1 MLYISFY
8 FLIFISSLYNIITR
22 KTNGFFCYLIAILLT
37 LLAGLRSSD
46 VGFDYQQYI
55 SIIKHISL
63 SPSILDS
70 IIVNIRYEPLFV
82 LISYFFSLLSS
93 QNFIFIFIIFSFLGV
108 FCKVILF
115 KKYSYIPFLSLLL
128 YFISFYFSGDLAQIR
143 QSVAITF
150 FLISIIYLEKNKIFI
165 SFVFIIISILFH
177 YSSLI
182 NLLTFSLYFLYKKLT
197 INSNFYFLL
206 LALIISVLYSFINIK
221 LSFYLSHIIPIE
233 VISNKLTNYANSD
246 YAVPLGF
253 SISDLTRIITC
264 ILIYTLILPKNKN
277 KNLILLFSWLY
288 ILGCILYFIL
298 KSEGIFASRLTSYY
312 KILDCFIIPYITY
325 VLINKTKGKE
335 NKILIFLMVSIL
347 IFIYSFLSIYK
358 NVLTIDEY
366 QQYIMAI

>member
-1 MLYISFY
+1 
-8 FLIFISSLYNIITR
+8 
-22 KTNGFFCYLIAILLT
+22 
-37 LLAGLRSSD
+37 
-46 VGFDYQQYI
+46 
-55 SIIKHISL
+55 
-63 SPSILDS
+63 
-70 IIVNIRYEPLFV
+70 
-82 LISYFFSLLSS
+82 
-93 QNFIFIFIIFSFLGV
+93 
-108 FCKVILF
+108 
-115 KKYSYIPFLSLLL
+115 
-128 YFISFYFSGDLAQIR
+128 
-143 QSVAITF
+143 
-150 FLISIIYLEKNKIFI
+150 
-165 SFVFIIISILFH
+165 
-177 YSSLI
+177 
-182 NLLTFSLYFLYKKLT
+182 